1 MIGREVCAMSRR
13 EGRGYIAGLGAFR
26 PYPPLVGAGDWEAV
40 LAILRGAA
48 DEAGRTGAEAL
59 VPRLRQLAGEAAYQA
74 VFRRVGYRWREL
86 DDREW
91 LELVLD
97 AVADVRAVYEAG
109 EPRSGEAYVAQN
121 HAYRAAYAW
130 LAAVLTMWIEAIE
143 TRKVTDAG
151 KEDER

>member
-1 MIGREVCAMSRR
+1 MSTF
-13 EGRGYIAGLGAFR
+13 EGRGYVEGLGAFR

-59 VPRLRQLAGEAAYQA
+59 VPRLRSLASEAAYQA
-74 VFRRVGYRWREL
+74 VFRRVGYRWHEL

-97 AVADVRAVYEAG
+97 AVAGVRAVYEAG
-109 EPRSGEAYVAQN
+109 EPRSGEGYIAQQ
-121 HAYRAAYAW
+121 HAYRTAYAW
-130 LAAVLTMWIEAIE
+130 LAAVLLTWIEAIE
-143 TRKVTDAG
+143 WRQARTGSAEG